1 MHAAGTAAVHS
12 PTRSTM
18 TVAVAS
24 NHFLG
29 LPHHHAPE
37 GPVLDG
43 IIPDTSTVAA
53 HDFDVDVNT
62 GFMPAQA
69 PLTRIPLDISTE
81 LQAWERALDQ
91 GLALQMK
98 LGDQLHL
105 YGPEETDKN
114 ERWRASI
121 RGLPVLDA
129 SPLES
134 DILLLRR
141 GHHVLVFLMHLYIHS
156 APPPPP
162 TDPTPHI
169 IPACLALP
177 LCHVSNQLGITPV
190 LTYADNVLWN
200 WHIPRAHP
208 LELPTEGRIRSHT
221 LFSGTPDEEHF
232 YLTSARIELRGVTA
246 LGIMRSTL
254 DELFIGDATAV
265 RRIASY
271 LMRLASVID
280 ELTGLLLA
288 VREKCDPSVF
298 YNQVRPW
305 FRGATSDKRGWVFEG
320 VDDATASKVSG
331 LSGPSAGQSS
341 LIHALDIFLGVDHE
355 RGEGRGAEP
364 TFLTKME
371 QFMPRHHRLFLQ
383 QLRRPHRH
391 LREFVMSTHAAYTAH
406 IINDRGMPWFASS
419 TSGLAPRASL
429 FQTAAIGE
437 SGIKAATELQTAY
450 DSSVAALKRFRD
462 GHIKIATL
470 YVVNM
475 ARAQKTQ
482 PEVDKK
488 GELTTDGIKGTG
500 GTSLVPFLKEC
511 RDNTVR
517 AMVHPPAAGQ
527 RH

>member
-1 MHAAGTAAVHS
+1 MHAAGSAPAAYNNPPFPPIATTS
-12 PTRSTM
+12 STM
-18 TVAVAS
+18 TLAVAS
-24 NHFLG
+24 HHFLG
-29 LPHHHAPE
+29 LPHHHVPE
-37 GPVLDG
+37 GPELDG
-43 IIPDTSTVAA
+43 VVPDTSTVAA

-62 GFMPAQA
+62 GFMPVQA
-69 PLTRIPLDISTE
+69 PMTRIPLEVSTE
-81 LQAWERALDQ
+81 LQAWERTLDQ
-91 GLALQMK
+91 GLALHMK

-105 YGPEETDKN
+105 YEPGETEKN
-114 ERWRASI
+114 ERWRATV
-121 RGLPVLDA
+121 RALPVLDA
-129 SPLES
+129 SVLDS

-156 APPPPP
+156 APPPS
-162 TDPTPHI
+162 TPTPHV

-177 LCHVSNQLGITPV
+177 LCHISTQLGITPI

-208 LELPTEGRIRSHT
+208 LELPTESRIRSHT

-232 YLTSARIELRGVTA
+232 YLTSARIELRGVAA
-246 LGIMRSTL
+246 LGVMRSTL

-265 RRIASY
+265 RRIAAY
-271 LMRLASVID
+271 LTRLSSIID

-288 VREKCDPSVF
+288 VRDKCDPSVF

-305 FRGATSDKRGWVFEG
+305 FRGATSDKRGWIFEG
-320 VDDATASKVSG
+320 VDDATAAKVSS

-383 QLRRPHRH
+383 HLRRPHRH
-391 LREFVMSTHAAYTAH
+391 LREFVLSTHAAYSAH
-406 IINDRGMPWFASS
+406 IFNDRGMPWFASS
-419 TSGLAPRASL
+419 TTGLAPRASL
-429 FQTAAIGE
+429 FQTAAVGE
-437 SGIKAATELQTAY
+437 SGLKAATELQMAY
-450 DSSVAALKRFRD
+450 DNSVAALKRFRD

-470 YVVNM
+470 YIVNM
-475 ARAQKTQ
+475 ARSQAAQQ
-482 PEVDKK
+482 PIEVDTK

-517 AMVHPPAAGQ
+517 AM
-527 RH
+527 